1 MKYMA
6 KWGPKG
12 FLVSPSKIVPFMDF
26 ATSVEIKSDSEN
38 DTSGTAPTNT
48 RGRELQQ
55 ITFTTQYLRSVGVDP
70 RAQFEEWNSLIGQAH
85 PLYIGDKRFGPAKM
99 MLIGIAMSELQLTNT
114 GEFLSFYLDITLQEY
129 SEGGTSKL
137 SSTTTASQSSSQ
149 SSSQAKAAAKY
160 QETVER
166 KKALNTTASALD
178 RSHKKI
184 TDRELT
190 F

>member
-6 KWGPKG
+6 KWGQKG
-12 FLVSPSKIVPFMDF
+12 FLVSPSKIVPLLNFE
-26 ATSVEIKSDSEN
+26 TSVDLITDSEN

-55 ITFTTQYLRSVGVDP
+55 ITFSTQYLRSVGVDP

-99 MLIGIAMSELQLTNT
+99 MLIGVAMTELQLTNT
-114 GEFLSFYLDITLQEY
+114 GEFLSIYLDITLQEY

-137 SSTTTASQSSSQ
+137 STTTTSSTQSST
-149 SSSQAKAAAKY
+149 QAKAAAKY

-166 KKALNTTASALD
+166 KKALNAAPTALD
-178 RSHKKI
+178 KSQKKNTI
-184 TDRELT
+184 KGVAMS
-190 F
+190 